1 MKLRIKFLVL
11 IGLAAGGLCLAAVLS
26 GCQTSL
32 PIFPTATPTVT
43 ATESPSATATPMPT
57 ITETPT
63 PGPTATPEQLGGS
76 EMAYM
81 YDTGGYIPIPE
92 GVKSLLTPSSPD
104 TWKQTGWYFTDG
116 TPYPWGKPI
125 VVRSDDQPLLVV
137 PSFVRGV
144 VEIPEPHADVGG
156 KRIFVVLEVP
166 AQGGSNFVIFNLQ
179 DNIYATR
186 ATIGISRLVDGKV
199 PLNWAQSGWGNPIS
213 YEDLSPGYT
222 FTGYFDGRQIADEV
236 KQYIGQMVMA
246 SFRTTAGSVE
256 SLSLQQVVEGMLINQ
271 SGQSGVDAI
280 ISPANI
286 FLPYQSP

>member
-1 MKLRIKFLVL
+1 M
-11 IGLAAGGLCLAAVLS
+11 
-26 GCQTSL
+26 
-32 PIFPTATPTVT
+32 
-43 ATESPSATATPMPT
+43 
-57 ITETPT
+57 
-63 PGPTATPEQLGGS
+63 
-76 EMAYM
+76 
-81 YDTGGYIPIPE
+81 
-92 GVKSLLTPSSPD
+92 
-104 TWKQTGWYFTDG
+104 
-116 TPYPWGKPI
+116 
-125 VVRSDDQPLLVV
+125 V

-156 KRIFVVLEVP
+156 KRIFVVLEVS

-199 PLNWAQSGWGNPIS
+199 SLNWAQSGWGNPIS

-222 FTGYFDGRQIADEV
+222 FTGVFTGREIADEL

-246 SFRTTAGSVE
+246 SFRPSAERLDRSC
-256 SLSLQQVVEGMLINQ
+256 LQQVVEGTLINQ
-271 SGQSGVDAI
+271 NGQSGVDAI